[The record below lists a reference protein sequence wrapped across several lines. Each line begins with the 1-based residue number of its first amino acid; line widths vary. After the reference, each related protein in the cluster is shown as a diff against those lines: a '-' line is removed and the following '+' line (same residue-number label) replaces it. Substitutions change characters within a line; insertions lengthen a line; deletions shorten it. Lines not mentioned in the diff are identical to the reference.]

1 VTARVIVPPPTEQLP
16 LRRFAFGTHPAAVRI
31 EASTLAPMG
40 SWYTVGLCLGLG
52 LGLSVAITGILGTNV
67 LGIGAAAVVGAIL
80 GGAIGLFIGET
91 PETIAGAVG
100 GVLGALSAAAVVVG
114 ALRRGATRFGVGAYM
129 GALGILV
136 CLLALVPL
144 AGYVLAVALPLLAAR
159 MRGRQAARFAGLR
172 TLAK

>member
-1 VTARVIVPPPTEQLP
+1 
-16 LRRFAFGTHPAAVRI
+16 
-31 EASTLAPMG
+31 MG
-40 SWYTVGLCLGLG
+40 AWYTIGLCLGLG
-52 LGLSVAITGILGTNV
+52 LGLSVAITGILGSNV
-67 LGIGAAAVVGAIL
+67 LGIGAAAIVGAVL
-80 GGAIGLFIGET
+80 GGAIGLLIFET
-91 PETIAGAVG
+91 PEAIAGAIG

-129 GALGILV
+129 GAVGVLV
-136 CLLALVPL
+136 CLVAFVPL

>member
-1 VTARVIVPPPTEQLP
+1 
-16 LRRFAFGTHPAAVRI
+16 
-31 EASTLAPMG
+31 MG

-52 LGLSVAITGILGTNV
+52 LGLSIAVTGILGSNV
-67 LGIGAAAVVGAIL
+67 LGIGAAAAAGAVL
-80 GGAIGLFIGET
+80 GGAIGLLVGEM

-100 GVLGALSAAAVVVG
+100 GLLGALAAAAVVVG

-129 GALGILV
+129 GALGVLV
-136 CLLALVPL
+136 CLLALIPI
-144 AGYVLAVALPLLAAR
+144 AGYALAVALPALAAR

>member
-1 VTARVIVPPPTEQLP
+1 
-16 LRRFAFGTHPAAVRI
+16 
-31 EASTLAPMG
+31 MG
-40 SWYTVGLCLGLG
+40 SWYTIGLCLGLG

-67 LGIGAAAVVGAIL
+67 LGIGAATVVGAVL
-80 GGAIGLFIGET
+80 GGAIGLVVAGT

-129 GALGILV
+129 GALGVLI
-136 CLLALVPL
+136 CLIALIPV
-144 AGYVLAVALPLLAAR
+144 AGYVLAVALPILAAR